1 MLCVSSASYGS
12 NALRLRLIAV
22 LERIWIVGSMNPA
35 TTMGRQT
42 LAPRLAALMNVA
54 YMSYPSP
61 DDLLTIYSD
70 MLARSLHQ
78 VKPFRVLIS
87 NFACL
92 ALSLSIVRGLPT
104 RLMPI

>member
-1 MLCVSSASYGS
+1 M
-12 NALRLRLIAV
+12 

-42 LAPRLAALMNVA
+42 LAPRLAALMRVA

-70 MLARSLHQ
+70 MLARSLCQ
-78 VKPFRVLIS
+78 VNSFKLQ
-87 NFACL
+87 
-92 ALSLSIVRGLPT
+92 
-104 RLMPI
+104 